1 MPERRPRADRA
12 QQFMPFAALKGYYDL
27 IRERERV
34 VEPKRELTDEQ
45 ALELS
50 RKLSQLKR
58 REMAC
63 IVHYDGEAYVTARG
77 PHRHRR
83 PHPHPL
89 RRHRGHPDGRVT
101 HHRPKNTLEGR
112 FACFSGDDACATVC
126 QRYLPVTL
134 SGLSATCSGV
144 PTATM
149 RPPEAPP
156 PGPRS
161 TT

>member
-63 IVHYDGEAYVTARG
+63 IVHYDGEAYVTTHGLVSDIDLAART
-77 PHRHRR
+77 
-83 PHPHPL
+83 
-89 RRHRGHPDGRVT
+89 VT
-101 HHRPKNTLEGR
+101 IDRTRIAFEDIWEIVAEERDPSAELGGEGR
-112 FACFSGDDACATVC
+112 
-126 QRYLPVTL
+126 
-134 SGLSATCSGV
+134 
-144 PTATM
+144 
-149 RPPEAPP
+149 
-156 PGPRS
+156 
-161 TT
+161 

>member
-34 VEPKRELTDEQ
+34 AEPKRELTDEQ

-77 PHRHRR
+77 LVSDIVRMQNVKFVNGVCMGSFSAN
-83 PHPHPL
+83 L
-89 RRHRGHPDGRVT
+89 GDG
-101 HHRPKNTLEGR
+101 
-112 FACFSGDDACATVC
+112 TVGI
-126 QRYLPVTL
+126 V
-134 SGLSATCSGV
+134 A
-144 PTATM
+144 
-149 RPPEAPP
+149 
-156 PGPRS
+156 
-161 TT
+161 

>member
-34 VEPKRELTDEQ
+34 AEPKRELTDEQ

-63 IVHYDGEAYVTARG
+63 IVHYDGEAYVTTRGLVSDIDLAARTVTIVRTRISFDDVWKIDDG
-77 PHRHRR
+77 E
-83 PHPHPL
+83 
-89 RRHRGHPDGRVT
+89 RGLSEELGG
-101 HHRPKNTLEGR
+101 EGR
-112 FACFSGDDACATVC
+112 
-126 QRYLPVTL
+126 
-134 SGLSATCSGV
+134 
-144 PTATM
+144 
-149 RPPEAPP
+149 
-156 PGPRS
+156 
-161 TT
+161 

>member
-34 VEPKRELTDEQ
+34 VEPKREL
-45 ALELS
+45 S

-77 PHRHRR
+77 LVSDIDLAART
-83 PHPHPL
+83 
-89 RRHRGHPDGRVT
+89 VT
-101 HHRPKNTLEGR
+101 VVRTRIP
-112 FACFSGDDACATVC
+112 FDDIADIRTDA
-126 QRYLPVTL
+126 
-134 SGLSATCSGV
+134 
-144 PTATM
+144 
-149 RPPEAPP
+149 
-156 PGPRS
+156 
-161 TT
+161 

>member
-34 VEPKRELTDEQ
+34 AEPKRELTDEQ

-77 PHRHRR
+77 LVSDIDLAARTVTVVRTR
-83 PHPHPL
+83 IPL
-89 RRHRGHPDGRVT
+89 DDIADIRT
-101 HHRPKNTLEGR
+101 H
-112 FACFSGDDACATVC
+112 AC
-126 QRYLPVTL
+126 RI
-134 SGLSATCSGV
+134 
-144 PTATM
+144 TA
-149 RPPEAPP
+149 RK
-156 PGPRS
+156 PRS
-161 TT
+161 KAELRAFRAMLHVRWCIKGTFR

>member
-34 VEPKRELTDEQ
+34 AEPKRELTDEQ

-77 PHRHRR
+77 LVSDIDLAARTVTVVRTRIPIARKTRSKAV
-83 PHPHPL
+83 L
-89 RRHRGHPDGRVT
+89 RVFRAMMHVRWCIKGTFR
-101 HHRPKNTLEGR
+101 
-112 FACFSGDDACATVC
+112 
-126 QRYLPVTL
+126 
-134 SGLSATCSGV
+134 
-144 PTATM
+144 
-149 RPPEAPP
+149 
-156 PGPRS
+156 
-161 TT
+161 